1 MASAGA
7 RGAFPGWVSVLAWGL
22 ALWCLCG
29 AGPLWSGNHE
39 WKKLILTQHWPP
51 TVCKEVDGCRDTLD
65 YWTIHGLWP
74 DRAEDCNQSWHFNLD
89 EIKDL
94 LGDMK
99 IYWPDVIHPSSNRSR
114 FWKHEWDKH
123 GTCAAQ
129 VDALN
134 SEKKYFGKSLDLYK
148 QIDLNSV
155 LLKFGIKPSINYYQL
170 ADFRDALTRIYGVV
184 PKIQCLVPEQG
195 ESVQTV
201 GQIELC
207 FTKEDLHL
215 RNCTEPDER
224 LSFRQDAWL
233 AAGASTHGMMVCEDG
248 PIFYPPPAK
257 TQL

>member
-1 MASAGA
+1 MASAVA
-7 RGAFPGWVSVLAWGL
+7 RGALPAWVSVLAWGL

-29 AGPLWSGNHE
+29 AGPLWSGSHE

-51 TVCKEVDGCRDTLD
+51 TVCKEVNSCRDTLD

-94 LGDMK
+94 LRDMK

-148 QIDLNSV
+148 QLDLNRDGIHGDGNGKDN
-155 LLKFGIKPSINYYQL
+155 LLLS
-170 ADFRDALTRIYGVV
+170 
-184 PKIQCLVPEQG
+184 CLMYLG
-195 ESVQTV
+195 EEVQTV

-207 FTKEDLHL
+207 FTKEDFHL
-215 RNCTEPDER
+215 RNCTEPGEQ
-224 LSFRQDAWL
+224 LSSKQEAQL
-233 AAGASTHGMMVCEDG
+233 ATGASTHGMMVCEDG

-257 TQL
+257 TRH